1 MSYKQITINDIA
13 KRIGV
18 SKTTVSRYL
27 NGKFEFMSQDTK
39 NALRKPLLRQVTDRI
54 DSQTASKPTK
64 VTL

>member
-39 NALRKPLLRQVTDRI
+39 TH
-54 DSQTASKPTK
+54 
-64 VTL
+64 